1 MHDTGPKTLLLVP
14 RDFAT
19 RVDSALATLPHTS
32 LGVVSRARSVVA
44 GLEVVTRAK
53 DACTIVAIFDG
64 DSPLPVVKAHAGQMR
79 EIAAVALITDHSAT
93 LSQALVR
100 EGVGAILYADKA
112 TPEELERVIALTNVR
127 HRITTSERLVRERF
141 EFAARVISDTIWDWW
156 IDEPERTYHTPQ
168 FDALLGY
175 EPGELPV
182 RVDSWIQSLHPE
194 DAPRVNAAIQRNWE
208 TGETYDCEY
217 RLRHKDGSW
226 RHVRAVGDC
235 MRDASGK
242 PYRMIGIIEDIT
254 DQRAALELQRKHEED
269 LRQTQKLEAVGLFAS
284 GVAHDFSNLLAAI
297 RGYVSI
303 ARGSIAPSTQA
314 AKALE
319 QVEKA
324 AAQATGVARSLLTF
338 AKKSDSH
345 FEPINLASVVKDTTR
360 LLRRMLPA
368 GIHTVIDTRSATSL
382 WVRADAVQI
391 QQVVINLAINAR
403 DAISDSGTIRIAVE
417 PSPEPPTTDH
427 PKIKATPTH
436 VRLVVADTGAGIPAD
451 ILPRVFEPFF
461 TTKPRESGS
470 GLGLS
475 ICHAIARDHG
485 GSIDVTSRPGE
496 GTTVFVTLP
505 TIPRPA
511 TTTLVAGPRPTAC
524 IVLDDPHIRG
534 VLNAMLTSLGHD
546 VPLVS
551 ATDARRSM
559 LDPTADIDVV
569 LVDESLVPDNF
580 TTCLAGLRARN
591 NRRRFVLVA
600 NPREDRPPAPDPLV
614 SFLVRPF
621 QRDDLKSL
629 LESKSASTGATR

>member
-1 MHDTGPKTLLLVP
+1 MALASIAQDKVGTLLDAPDLS
-14 RDFAT
+14 
-19 RVDSALATLPHTS
+19 SAIDILMHAERTCT
-32 LGVVSRARSVVA
+32 VVVEYDGLDIVRSVESVRDRLVNVPCVA
-44 GLEVVTRAK
+44 M
-53 DACTIVAIFDG
+53 
-64 DSPLPVVKAHAGQMR
+64 LPVEDSGIAEAIVKNG
-79 EIAAVALITDHSAT
+79 I
-93 LSQALVR
+93 
-100 EGVGAILYADKA
+100 GAILY
-112 TPEELERVIALTNVR
+112 PGEFYPPRIERVITLTNVR
-127 HRITTSERLVRERF
+127 HRITSAERLVRERF

-156 IDEPERTYHTPQ
+156 IHEPHRTYHTPQ
-168 FDALLGY
+168 FDTLLGY

-182 RVDSWIQSLHPE
+182 SVDSWIENLHPE
-194 DAPRVNAAIQRNWE
+194 DAPRVQAAIQRNWE

-217 RLRHKDGSW
+217 RLRHKDGSY

-235 MRDASGK
+235 LRDSAGK
-242 PYRMIGIIEDIT
+242 PYRMIGIIEDVT
-254 DQRAALELQRKHEED
+254 DQRAALELQRKREED

-303 ARGSIAPSTQA
+303 ARATIAPSTQA

-368 GIHTVIDTRSATSL
+368 GVHTVIDTRSAASL

-403 DAISDSGTIRIAVE
+403 DSIAGSGTIRIAVE
-417 PSPEPPTTDH
+417 PSPQPPTTDV
-427 PKIKATPTH
+427 PKSKPAPTH
-436 VRLVVADTGAGIPAD
+436 VRLVVSDTGAGIPPD

-461 TTKPRESGS
+461 TTKPREDGS

-485 GSIDVTSRPGE
+485 GSIDITSRPGE

-505 TIPRPA
+505 TIPKPE
-511 TTTLVAGPRPTAC
+511 TTTVLTGPRPTAC
-524 IVLDDPHIRG
+524 VVLDDPHVRG

-551 ATDARRSM
+551 ASDARRTM
-559 LDPTADIDVV
+559 LDPAADIDVV
-569 LVDESLVPDNF
+569 LMDESLVPDTF
-580 TTCLAGLRARN
+580 AAGLADLRARN
-591 NRRRFVLVA
+591 SKRRFILVA
-600 NPREDRPPAPDPLV
+600 DPTENRLPASDPLV

-621 QRDDLKSL
+621 RREDLKSL
-629 LESKSASTGATR
+629 LEAKLKSEGVTR